1 MPYKAQVILSSFF
14 RSICIFKVHT
24 LIRGESSESLS
35 VNICENST
43 ALNFYLEAFTLN
55 LITMEKRLPWRS
67 GDTILLC
74 RVKSWY
80 ATSVLAS

>member
-35 VNICENST
+35 LNIICENST
-43 ALNFYLEAFTLN
+43 AFNFHLEAFALH
-55 LITMEKRLPWRS
+55 LITLERRFPWCS
-67 GDTILLC
+67 VDTILPC
-74 RVKSWY
+74 RVKS
-80 ATSVLAS
+80 